1 MELSQVEDYAVRA
14 LVDLALHPGARV
26 REIAARTSVPAPHL
40 TKVLQ
45 SLARAGL
52 VETMRGRSGGTRLAR
67 EPAEI
72 RLREVMEAVQG
83 QARLFRCP
91 RRGRGCPCAP
101 DCAIYQLF
109 ASLQDQITAQLET
122 VRLSD
127 LLHTCPKQC

>member
-14 LVDLALHPGARV
+14 LVDLALHPGARI

-52 VETMRGRSGGTRLAR
+52 VETMRGRAGGTSLAR
-67 EPAEI
+67 DPAEI
-72 RLREVMEAVQG
+72 RLREVTEAVQG
-83 QARLFRCP
+83 PARLFRCP

-101 DCAIYQLF
+101 DCAIYQLWSNF
-109 ASLQDQITAQLET
+109 QDHIAAQLET
-122 VRLSD
+122 VRISD
-127 LLHTCPKQC
+127 LLHTCPQQR

>member
-14 LVDLALHPGARV
+14 LVDLALHPGARI
-26 REIAARTSVPAPHL
+26 REIAARTSVPQPHL

-52 VETMRGRSGGTRLAR
+52 VETMRGRSGGTSLAR
-67 EPAEI
+67 KPEEI

-83 QARLFRCP
+83 PARLFRCP

-101 DCAIYQLF
+101 DCAVYQLW
-109 ASLQDQITAQLET
+109 SHLQDQIAVQLDT
-122 VRLSD
+122 VRVSD
-127 LLHTCPKQC
+127 LLNTCPQQR

>member
-1 MELSQVEDYAVRA
+1 VELSQVEDYAVRA

-45 SLARAGL
+45 SLARAGI
-52 VETMRGRSGGTRLAR
+52 VETMRGRSGGTSLSR

-101 DCAIYQLF
+101 DCAIFKLW
-109 ASLQDQITAQLET
+109 SHLQTQIVTQLET
-122 VRLSD
+122 VRISD
-127 LLHTCPKQC
+127 LLSTCPNQR